1 MAAPYPG
8 QPTDRREVTADDI
21 ERAVHRYERIAYGV
35 AKYITNH
42 GLSRRDC
49 TSVLRIAGNYIDL
62 LESSKSQEGK
72 CNG

>member
-1 MAAPYPG
+1 MQTATPG
-8 QPTDRREVTADDI
+8 PPTHRREVTAEDI

-35 AKYITNH
+35 ARYITNH

-62 LESSKSQEGK
+62 LESAKSHEGHHE
-72 CNG
+72 